1 MALTVADTDVLIDFL
16 AGKGKSAER
25 VSREMER
32 GKLVTTTIARFELL
46 SGMTPKSEKALR
58 AILEAIPALP
68 LDSAGADR
76 AAEVRRVLERS
87 GESIGMG
94 DSLIAGIVLE
104 AGGELLTRNTKHF
117 ARVRGLRLAALRGDA

>member
-16 AGKGKSAER
+16 AGKGKSAQR

-32 GKLVTTTIARFELL
+32 GVLVTTTIARFELL
-46 SGMTPKSEKALR
+46 SGMTPKSEKALK
-58 AILEAIPALP
+58 AMLDAIPALP

-76 AAEVRRVLERS
+76 AAEVRRALERS
-87 GESIGMG
+87 GEPIGMG

-104 AGGELLTRNTKHF
+104 AGGELLTRNTRHF
-117 ARVRGLRLAALRGDA
+117 ARVRGLRLAVPDSE

>member
-32 GKLVTTTIARFELL
+32 GELVTTTVARFELL

-58 AILEAIPALP
+58 AMLEAIPALP
-68 LDSAGADR
+68 LDAAGADR
-76 AAEVRRVLERS
+76 AAEVRRALERS
-87 GESIGMG
+87 GEPIGMG

-117 ARVRGLRLAALRGDA
+117 ARVRGLRLAEPDSE